1 MNRRGHEIRK
11 AILGTVS
18 MCVFSKSGLIFGLGE
33 KVRTIEGN
41 LAFHSH
47 LVILCAT
54 ENIKGFFIL
63 SKGAATK
70 GSYPLSPCTLPLQ

>member
-1 MNRRGHEIRK
+1 MNRRGHEVRK
-11 AILGTVS
+11 TILGTVS
-18 MCVFSKSGLIFGLGE
+18 MCVFSKSRLIFGLGG

-54 ENIKGFFIL
+54 DNIKGFFIL

-70 GSYPLSPCTLPLQ
+70 GSYPL